1 MLIVSYALRN
11 AYSIL
16 CLYNNQINHTECRLQ
31 KKDNTKTKIN
41 GYFIHINEQE
51 STSDDDN
58 DNQCL

>member
-16 CLYNNQINHTECRLQ
+16 CLYNNQINHTESRLQ